1 MKLRASIER
10 GSWAIGI
17 ALLAFYLAARW
28 HGAAASDADLDRF
41 EQVRHEEIDFSLWA
55 EGRIEAYHES
65 LEEDLELPMGVLRIP
80 RIELEVPVHGGV
92 DELIL
97 NRAVGWI
104 PGTTKPG
111 ASKPG
116 QGGNVGIAGH
126 RDGFFR
132 GLKDIGLGDVIELE
146 TLQET
151 KEYVVEGTLI
161 VEPEDVWVLDPTSS
175 QTITLVTCYP
185 FYYVGKAPKRFIV
198 KAVLAGSEE
207 L

>member
-1 MKLRASIER
+1 MRLPSFFER
-10 GSWAIGI
+10 GSWAIGV

-28 HGAAASDADLDRF
+28 HDAAASEADLARF
-41 EQVRHEEIDFSLWA
+41 EQLRQEEVDFSLWA
-55 EGRIEAYHES
+55 DGRIEAYRES
-65 LEEDLELPMGVLRIP
+65 LKEELDLPMGVLRIP
-80 RIELEVPVHGGV
+80 RIELEVPIHGGI
-92 DELIL
+92 DELVL

-111 ASKPG
+111 ASEPG

-132 GLKDIGLGDVIELE
+132 GLKDLGLGDIIEIE
-146 TLQET
+146 TLSDSR
-151 KEYVVEGTLI
+151 KYVVEGTLI
-161 VEPEDVWVLDPTSS
+161 VEPKDVWVLGPTSD

-185 FYYVGKAPKRFIV
+185 FYHVGKAPKRYIV
-198 KAVLAGSEE
+198 KAVLATAEG